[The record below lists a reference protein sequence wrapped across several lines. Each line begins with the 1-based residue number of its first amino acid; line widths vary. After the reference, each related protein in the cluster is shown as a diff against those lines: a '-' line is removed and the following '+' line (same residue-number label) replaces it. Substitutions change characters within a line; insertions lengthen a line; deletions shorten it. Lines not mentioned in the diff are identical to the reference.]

1 MPPNCGKQAGLT
13 AQTRDAPMDSFFA
26 QLSESVHRARTLEDL
41 TRPLLEMLEAVT
53 GLESTYLTT
62 VDLAGGLQRVV
73 YARNSREL
81 QIPEGLT
88 VLWGD
93 TLCKRALD
101 EDRPYTDN
109 VRDIWSD
116 SEAARLL
123 GIQTYV
129 STPVRTDDGSLYG
142 TLCAASSRQQP
153 MTPDARHVLRLF
165 AGLIEQHVARE
176 RLVEQ
181 LQQANVELRTQALT
195 DALTGLL
202 NRRAL
207 MLELARLTSLAQ
219 RTGSWLLA
227 GAIDLDGFK
236 QVNDAHGHD
245 AGDEFLRGV
254 ARRLQA
260 ALRAGDV
267 LARMGGDEFV
277 VIGLGPKLAEDGASA
292 AQLMRQRLAA
302 ATVGRYQPGAVA
314 VDYAGASVGVACLD
328 PHQAGTEEVLRES
341 DAAMYR
347 VKQERRRLAAH

>member
-1 MPPNCGKQAGLT
+1 
-13 AQTRDAPMDSFFA
+13 MDSFFA
-26 QLSESVHRARTLEDL
+26 QLSESVNQARTLEDL

-62 VDLAGGLQRVV
+62 IDLGQGLQHVV
-73 YARNSREL
+73 YARNSKDL
-81 QIPEGLT
+81 QIPEGLS
-88 VLWGD
+88 VPWGD

-101 EDRPYTDN
+101 EGRPYTDN
-109 VRDIWSD
+109 VCNIWGDSD
-116 SEAARLL
+116 AARLL

-129 STPVRTDDGSLYG
+129 STPVRTDDGALYG
-142 TLCAASSRQQP
+142 TLCAASSQRQP
-153 MTPDARHVLRLF
+153 LTPQAEHVLRLF
-165 AGLIEQHVARE
+165 AGLIEQHVERE

-181 LQQANVELRTQALT
+181 LQAVNVELRTQALT

-207 MLELARLTSLAQ
+207 MQELARLTSLAQ

-236 QVNDAHGHD
+236 AVNDTHGHD

-254 ARRLQA
+254 AERLQA

-277 VIGLGPKLAEDGASA
+277 VLGLGPKLSEDGVGA
-292 AQLMRQRLAA
+292 AELMRRRLAA
-302 ATVGRYQPGAVA
+302 ATAGRYAAAQAT
-314 VDYAGASVGVACLD
+314 VDYQGASVGVACLD
-328 PHQAGTEEVLRES
+328 PQQAGAQEVLRES

-347 VKQERRRLAAH
+347 VKLERRRAQM

>member
-1 MPPNCGKQAGLT
+1 
-13 AQTRDAPMDSFFA
+13 MDSFFA
-26 QLSESVHRARTLEDL
+26 QLSDSVKGARTLEDL
-41 TRPLLEMLEAVT
+41 TRPLLEMLETVT

-62 VDLAGGLQRVV
+62 VDLAEGMQRVV
-73 YARNSREL
+73 YARNSKDL
-81 QIPEGLT
+81 QIPEGLS
-88 VLWGD
+88 VPWGD

-101 EDRPYTDN
+101 EGRMYTDN
-109 VRDIWSD
+109 VGDVWSD

-129 STPVRTDDGSLYG
+129 STPVRADDGALYG
-142 TLCAASSRQQP
+142 TLCAASSRRRP
-153 MTPDARHVLRLF
+153 LTPAAEHVLKLF

-176 RLVEQ
+176 RLVAQ
-181 LQQANVELRTQALT
+181 LQQANAELQTQALT

-207 MLELARLTSLAQ
+207 GLELARLASLAQ

-236 QVNDAHGHD
+236 QVNDSHGHD

-254 ARRLQA
+254 AHKLQSV
-260 ALRAGDV
+260 LRAGDV

-277 VIGLGPKLAEDGASA
+277 VVGLGPKLAEDGAHA

-302 ATVGRYQPGAVA
+302 ATVGTYAAGPHRI
-314 VDYAGASVGVACLD
+314 DYAGASVGVACLD
-328 PHQAGTEEVLRES
+328 PQRSSAEEVLRES

-347 VKQERRRLAAH
+347 VKLERRRSNAH

>member
-1 MPPNCGKQAGLT
+1 M
-13 AQTRDAPMDSFFA
+13 DAFFA
-26 QLSESVHRARTLEDL
+26 QLSDSVQQARTLEEL
-41 TRPLLEMLEAVT
+41 TRPLLELLEAVT

-62 VDLAGGLQRVV
+62 IDLAGGLQHVL

-81 QIPEGLT
+81 QIPEGLS
-88 VLWGD
+88 VPWGD

-101 EDRPYTDN
+101 EGRPATDD
-109 VRDIWSD
+109 VRGLWGD

-129 STPVRTDDGSLYG
+129 STPVRTEEGALYG
-142 TLCAASSRQQP
+142 TLCAASSERRALTGESQ
-153 MTPDARHVLRLF
+153 HVLRLF
-165 AGLIEQHVARE
+165 ARLIEQHVARE

-181 LQQANVELRTQALT
+181 LQQANAELRTQALT

-207 MLELARLTSLAQ
+207 MLELARLISLAQ

-236 QVNDAHGHD
+236 QVNDSHGHE
-245 AGDEFLRGV
+245 AGDRFLLGI
-254 ARRLQA
+254 AGRLHG
-260 ALRAGDV
+260 ALRTGDV

-277 VIGLGPKLAEDGASA
+277 VIGLGPRLIEDGAAA
-292 AQLMRQRLAA
+292 AQLLRARLEA
-302 ATVGRYQPGAVA
+302 ATVGRYDLGSVDL
-314 VDYAGASVGVACLD
+314 DYAGASVGVACLD
-328 PHQAGTEEVLRES
+328 PQHAGTEEVLRES

-347 VKQERRRLAAH
+347 VKLARRQAQH

>member
-1 MPPNCGKQAGLT
+1 
-13 AQTRDAPMDSFFA
+13 MDSFFA
-26 QLSESVHRARTLEDL
+26 QLSDSVSKARTLEDL
-41 TRPLLEMLEAVT
+41 TRPLLEMLEAVS

-62 VDLAGGLQRVV
+62 VDLAEGLQHIV

-88 VLWGD
+88 VPWGD
-93 TLCKRALD
+93 TLCRRALD
-101 EDRPYTDN
+101 EGRPFTDD
-109 VRDIWSD
+109 VGGFWAD
-116 SEAARLL
+116 SGAARDL

-129 STPVRTDDGSLYG
+129 STPVRTDDGALYG
-142 TLCAASSRQQP
+142 TLCAASSQRRP
-153 MTPDARHVLRLF
+153 MPPDAGHVLRLF
-165 AGLIEQHVARE
+165 ASLIEQHVARE

-181 LQQANVELRTQALT
+181 LQQANSELRTQALT

-207 MLELARLTSLAQ
+207 MLELARLNSLAH

-236 QVNDAHGHD
+236 QINDGHGHD

-254 ARRLQA
+254 ASRLQA

-277 VIGLGPKLAEDGASA
+277 VIGLGPRLAEDGANA
-292 AQLMRQRLAA
+292 AQLMRARLAA
-302 ATVGRYQPGAVA
+302 ATVG
-314 VDYAGASVGVACLD
+314 DYRVGPTTLSYDGASVGVACLD
-328 PHQAGTEEVLRES
+328 PSQAGAEEVLRES

-347 VKQERRRLAAH
+347 VKLERRRVTQH

>member
-1 MPPNCGKQAGLT
+1 
-13 AQTRDAPMDSFFA
+13 MDSFFA
-26 QLSESVHRARTLEDL
+26 QLSDSVSKARTLEDL

-62 VDLAGGLQRVV
+62 IDLDNGLQHVMYV
-73 YARNSREL
+73 RNSHEL

-88 VLWGD
+88 VPWGD

-101 EDRPYTDN
+101 EGRPYTDC
-109 VRDIWSD
+109 VASLWGDSD
-116 SEAARLL
+116 AARLL

-129 STPVRTDDGSLYG
+129 STPVRTDDGALYG
-142 TLCAASSRQQP
+142 TLCAASSRRQP
-153 MTPDARHVLRLF
+153 LSAEAEHVLRLF
-165 AGLIEQHVARE
+165 ARLIEQHVERE
-176 RLVEQ
+176 RLVEK
-181 LQQANVELRTQALT
+181 LQRANAELQAQALT

-207 MLELARLTSLAQ
+207 MRELTQLAALAQ

-236 QVNDAHGHD
+236 QINDTRGHD
-245 AGDEFLRGV
+245 AGDEFLCSIAV
-254 ARRLQA
+254 QLQA
-260 ALRAGDV
+260 SLRGGDV

-277 VIGLGPKLAEDGASA
+277 VIGLGPKLDEDGTA
-292 AQLMRQRLAA
+292 AAALLQQRLAF
-302 ATVGRYQPGAVA
+302 ATVGRHPAGTAS

-328 PHQAGTEEVLRES
+328 PQRVDIEQALRES

-347 VKQERRRLAAH
+347 VKLARRQQG

>member
-1 MPPNCGKQAGLT
+1 
-13 AQTRDAPMDSFFA
+13 MDSFFA
-26 QLSESVHRARTLEDL
+26 QLSDSVHGARTLEDL
-41 TRPLLEMLEAVT
+41 TRPLLQMLEAVT

-62 VDLAGGLQRVV
+62 VDLAEGMQHIV
-73 YARNSREL
+73 YARNSQDL
-81 QIPEGLT
+81 QIPEGLA
-88 VLWGD
+88 VPWGD

-101 EDRPYTDN
+101 ESRPYTDN
-109 VRDIWSD
+109 VGEVWAD

-129 STPVRTDDGSLYG
+129 STPVHTDDGALYG
-142 TLCAASSRQQP
+142 TLCAASSQRRPLSPQ
-153 MTPDARHVLRLF
+153 AGHVLKLF

-181 LQQANVELRTQALT
+181 LQHANAELQTQALT
-195 DALTGLL
+195 DPLTGLM

-207 MLELARLTSLAQ
+207 ALELARLTSLAQ

-236 QVNDAHGHD
+236 QINDSHGHD
-245 AGDEFLRGV
+245 AGDEFLRGI
-254 ARRLQA
+254 ARKLQA

-277 VIGLGPKLAEDGASA
+277 VVGLGPKLAEDGANA
-292 AQLMRQRLAA
+292 AQLMRERLAS
-302 ATVGRYQPGAVA
+302 ATVGTYAAGTQR

-328 PHQAGTEEVLRES
+328 PQRAGAEDVLRES

-347 VKQERRRLAAH
+347 VKLARRQASAH